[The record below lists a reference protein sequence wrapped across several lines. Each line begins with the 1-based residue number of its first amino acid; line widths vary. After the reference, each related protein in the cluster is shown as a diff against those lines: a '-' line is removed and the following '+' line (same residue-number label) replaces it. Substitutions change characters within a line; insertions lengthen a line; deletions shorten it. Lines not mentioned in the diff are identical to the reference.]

1 MVHTGNAGTCYTTL
15 TDNKTFTFAAG
26 CLSEN
31 QMVWGVASTLKRLPK
46 ETVKLIHDHA
56 VSLGFKRDFFLL
68 DFDTTPAIWTV
79 RTEVVYATLLMR
91 KVAIEIEI

>member
-56 VSLGFKRDFFLL
+56 VSLGFKREFFTGLRYDSCNL
-68 DFDTTPAIWTV
+68 DSEDGGGVCNAAD
-79 RTEVVYATLLMR
+79 E
-91 KVAIEIEI
+91 KSCN